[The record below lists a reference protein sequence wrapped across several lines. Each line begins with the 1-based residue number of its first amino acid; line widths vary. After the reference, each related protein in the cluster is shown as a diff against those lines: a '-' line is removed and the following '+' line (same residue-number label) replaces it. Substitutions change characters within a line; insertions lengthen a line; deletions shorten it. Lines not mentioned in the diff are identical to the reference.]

1 MKTLRAPAM
10 PSVPAE
16 APAPRRVA
24 FFSNQFASDQG
35 HGIARYSRELLR
47 ELKRTD
53 GIEPVPVAGWSS
65 LPPDALSALRQE
77 SGLRLTGLGRH
88 GTSLLW
94 TFCGTPPLERL
105 IPGPLDA
112 VHALSL
118 GYPVATRKP
127 FVVTIHDLG
136 PLTHPEFFRN
146 TRPWVMQRSL
156 AQAVRQ
162 AAALVCVSQSTADE
176 VDSLVGNGIGQRV
189 HVVPEGVSREF
200 FEPAD
205 RASLAGLDL
214 PPEGV
219 PFVLSAG
226 AISPR
231 KNVQGVVRAM
241 AAVAADLPHH
251 LVLVGGNGWDTEAV
265 ARELRERPAL
275 RGRVHLLG
283 YVSDAA
289 LRALY
294 AAASVYVHP
303 SLYEGFGLTVLEA
316 MACGTPVIAADRTS
330 LPEVVGDAGLLVD
343 PLDTAALA
351 DSIRAICQE
360 AALAAS
366 LSRKGRA
373 HAATFTWADC
383 AGRIAAIHRE
393 L

>member
-219 PFVLSAG
+219 PFVL
-226 AISPR
+226 
-231 KNVQGVVRAM
+231 
-241 AAVAADLPHH
+241 AADLPHP

>member
-1 MKTLRAPAM
+1 MKALRAPAALAA
-10 PSVPAE
+10 SDE
-16 APAPRRVA
+16 APTPVRVA
-24 FFSNQFASDQG
+24 FFSNQFASDKG

-47 ELKRTD
+47 ELGRTD
-53 GIEPVPVAGWSS
+53 GIEPIPVAGWSS
-65 LPPDALSALRQE
+65 LPAEALSALRHE

-94 TFCGTPPLERL
+94 TFCGAPALERL
-105 IPGPLDA
+105 IPGPVDA

-162 AAALVCVSQSTADE
+162 AAAIVCVSQSTADE
-176 VDSLVGNGIGQRV
+176 VDRLVGNGIGQRI
-189 HVVPEGVSREF
+189 HVVPEGVSAEF

-205 RASLAGLDL
+205 PASLAGLDL
-214 PPEGV
+214 PPAGV

-231 KNVQGVVRAM
+231 KNVQGVVKAM
-241 AAVAADLPHH
+241 AALAADLPHH
-251 LVLVGGNGWDTEAV
+251 LVLVGGEGWDTDAV
-265 ARELRERPAL
+265 TLELRDRPAL
-275 RGRVHLLG
+275 SGRVHLLG
-283 YVSDAA
+283 YVSDPA

-294 AAASVYVHP
+294 AAAAVYVHP
-303 SLYEGFGLTVLEA
+303 SLYEGFGLPVLEA
-316 MACGTPVIAADRTS
+316 MACGTPVVAADRTS
-330 LPEVVGDAGLLVD
+330 LPEVVGEAGLLVD

-351 DSIRAICQE
+351 DDIRAICTD
-360 AALAAS
+360 AAVAAAM
-366 LSRKGRA
+366 SRKGRA
-373 HAATFTWADC
+373 RAATFTWEDC
-383 AGRIAAIHRE
+383 ARRIADLHRA